1 MSPALPVLS
10 RLLFHNDADVLADTC
25 WALSYLSD
33 GRHFDEETRTQYSD
47 LSHTDL
53 KIYIPFCSGPNDK
66 IQAVIDNGVCRR
78 IVELL
83 MNNQQVDETEMEY
96 NCVHSSLSQSVVSA
110 ALRAVGNIV
119 TGDDIQ
125 TQVAFWLLFF
135 FGSSSCFGSFLF
147 LFMFCFR

>member
-1 MSPALPVLS
+1 
-10 RLLFHNDADVLADTC
+10 
-25 WALSYLSD
+25 
-33 GRHFDEETRTQYSD
+33 
-47 LSHTDL
+47 
-53 KIYIPFCSGPNDK
+53 
-66 IQAVIDNGVCRR
+66 
-78 IVELL
+78 

-147 LFMFCFR
+147 LFMFCLKVIINCGALPCLLQLLSAPKESIRKEVNLSEKK

>member
-33 GRHFDEETRTQYSD
+33 GRHFNEETRTQYSD

-96 NCVHSSLSQSVVSA
+96 NCVHSSP
-110 ALRAVGNIV
+110 
-119 TGDDIQ
+119 
-125 TQVAFWLLFF
+125 
-135 FGSSSCFGSFLF
+135 LF
-147 LFMFCFR
+147 LRVWFLLLSGQLATLSLATTSKLRWLIG